1 MTIPPSSLFF
11 FSFFRAEGQR
21 EKEVGDWTLQ
31 LKGWQWDDENWPCPC
46 CFQRCHSYVGHRHY
60 SGSELA
66 EVTPVHL
73 LYTLGA
79 FSSLLAKQ
87 TFLFLHTFMLILWFL
102 KLDSV
107 SYGPEFPRQPQPLS
121 AAAVW
126 QTDNKAF
133 QFTSPIFALILF
145 SLKTPLF
152 FSSSACSFF
161 FLPLFFFFF
170 PALFILFLL
179 SPTPVI

>member
-1 MTIPPSSLFF
+1 MDD
-11 FSFFRAEGQR
+11 
-21 EKEVGDWTLQ
+21 KDWS
-31 LKGWQWDDENWPCPC
+31 CPC
-46 CFQRCHSYVGHRHY
+46 SLQRCQSYVGHRHY
-60 SGSELA
+60 YGLKLA

-107 SYGPEFPRQPQPLS
+107 SYGPEFPRQPRPLS

-133 QFTSPIFALILF
+133 QFTSPIFSLILF
-145 SLKTPLF
+145 SLKTFF
-152 FSSSACSFF
+152 FSSSACSFS
-161 FLPLFFFFF
+161 FFFFF
-170 PALFILFLL
+170 IF
-179 SPTPVI
+179 SPCPFNIIFTFPKPCHLKIT

>member
-1 MTIPPSSLFF
+1 MDD
-11 FSFFRAEGQR
+11 
-21 EKEVGDWTLQ
+21 KDWS
-31 LKGWQWDDENWPCPC
+31 CPC
-46 CFQRCHSYVGHRHY
+46 SLQRCQSYVGHHHY
-60 SGSELA
+60 YGLKLA

-107 SYGPEFPRQPQPLS
+107 SYGPEFPRQPRPLS

-133 QFTSPIFALILF
+133 QFTSPIFSLILF
-145 SLKTPLF
+145 SLKT
-152 FSSSACSFF
+152 
-161 FLPLFFFFF
+161 FFFFF
-170 PALFILFLL
+170 FSMFFFFLFFFLFFPPALFILFLL
-179 SPTPVI
+179 SPSPVI

>member
-1 MTIPPSSLFF
+1 MILCAVSGQYIGEKQI
-11 FSFFRAEGQR
+11 RAEGQR
-21 EKEVGDWTLQ
+21 EREVGDWLFQKKRWQ
-31 LKGWQWDDENWPCPC
+31 LDDKNWSCPCPL
-46 CFQRCHSYVGHRHY
+46 QRCHSYVGHRHY
-60 SGSELA
+60 YGSKLA
-66 EVTPVHL
+66 GVTPVHL

-107 SYGPEFPRQPQPLS
+107 SYGPEFPRQPRPLS

-133 QFTSPIFALILF
+133 QFTSPIFPLILF
-145 SLKTPLF
+145 SLKTLFF
-152 FSSSACSFF
+152 FSSSACS
-161 FLPLFFFFF
+161 LSFFFFF
-170 PALFILFLL
+170 PLALFILFLL